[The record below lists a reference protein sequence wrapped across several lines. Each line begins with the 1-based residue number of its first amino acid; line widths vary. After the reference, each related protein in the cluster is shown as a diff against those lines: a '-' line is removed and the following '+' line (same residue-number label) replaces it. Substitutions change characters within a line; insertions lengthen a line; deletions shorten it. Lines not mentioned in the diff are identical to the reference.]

1 LGIDPINGK
10 PRPWPNGYVRHAFS
24 MVFLPFRVFTS
35 TESDEEPPTGPTQ
48 ARQIAQSIVW
58 RDF

>member
-1 LGIDPINGK
+1 
-10 PRPWPNGYVRHAFS
+10 
-24 MVFLPFRVFTS
+24 MVFLPFKVFTS
-35 TESDEEPPTGPTQ
+35 TESDEEALNRPTQ

>member
-1 LGIDPINGK
+1 
-10 PRPWPNGYVRHAFS
+10 
-24 MVFLPFRVFTS
+24 MVFLPFKVFTS
-35 TESDEEPPTGPTQ
+35 TESDEEAPNGPTQ